1 MITRRHFVANSAMA
15 AAFTLAPSLA
25 VIASSEPEPSQEPS
39 PKSSQDEG
47 YQAQHNLLQ
56 SMRATASTAQI
67 KPLKLTDTIFLI
79 QSVGA
84 NILVFVGP
92 DGQLL
97 IDSGMATATP
107 HLLEALT
114 KLSPHPL
121 KMLINTSWLFD
132 HTDGNAALHV
142 GGAFIVAQENVRTH
156 LSAPQKVPVFNLDLP
171 SSPASALPQ
180 QTFADAE
187 KIYFNNDELDLIH
200 VPNASTDSDTSIH
213 FMNANLIHVGEL
225 WFNNAYPVLDNGS
238 GGTINGMIQG
248 ADTILQLAD
257 DRTKIIPSHGSP
269 GNKGNLANY
278 REMLATV
285 ANRVE
290 KLKIAGQNITQVLAA
305 RVTADLDAQWSHG
318 EMTPDMFVTAVYN
331 TL

>member
-1 MITRRHFVANSAMA
+1 MA
-15 AAFTLAPSLA
+15 AAFTLVSPLA
-25 VIASSEPEPSQEPS
+25 VDAATEPESSQEPPPS

-56 SMRATASTAQI
+56 SMRAAASNAQV
-67 KPLKLTDTIFLI
+67 KPAKLTDTIFLI

-92 DGQLL
+92 DGQVL

-121 KMLINTSWLFD
+121 KLLINTSWLFN

-142 GGAFIVAQENVRTH
+142 AGAFIVAQENVRAR
-156 LSAPQKVPVFNLDLP
+156 LSAQQKVSMFNLELP

-180 QTFADAE
+180 ETFADAE
-187 KIYFNNDELDLIH
+187 KIYLNNDELDLIH
-200 VPNASTDSDTSIH
+200 VPSASTDSDTFIH
-213 FMNANLIHVGEL
+213 FVSANLIHAGEL
-225 WFNNAYPVLDNGS
+225 FNNSYPVLDSGS

-248 ADTILQLAD
+248 ADAILQLAD
-257 DRTKIIPSHGSP
+257 DRTRIIPSHGNP

-290 KLKIAGQNITQVLAA
+290 KLKIAGQNINQVIAA

-318 EMTPDMFVTAVYN
+318 EMTPDMFVNAVYN